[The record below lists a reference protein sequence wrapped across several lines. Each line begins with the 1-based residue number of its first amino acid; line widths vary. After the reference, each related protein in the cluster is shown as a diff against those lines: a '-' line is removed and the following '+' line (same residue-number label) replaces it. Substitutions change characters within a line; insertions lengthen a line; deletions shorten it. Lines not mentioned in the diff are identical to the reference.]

1 MTDEPTVDPAAV
13 DDPPAESLPQA
24 LEELRDRL
32 LDCRLDLEVAE
43 IAAARSARREI
54 ADQINDYLLPRL
66 ARLDAPLLAV
76 VGGSTGAGKS
86 TLVNSLVGVE
96 VSPAGVLRPTTRVP
110 VLICHPSDGKWF
122 RDDRILP
129 DLPRTTGR
137 PPPDGRA
144 LHVVVDEDVP
154 SGLALLD
161 APDIDSVE
169 ASNRLLADQL
179 LAAADLWVF
188 VTTAARYADAV
199 PWDLLRRAQAR
210 ATALAV
216 ILNRVPPEALSEVPD
231 HLAALLRKGGLERA
245 PLLVVPESTLEG
257 GLLPAAALAEVK
269 GWLDGLARDAA
280 ERASLVRMT
289 LRGALDSLGER
300 VGIVARALETQSEAA
315 TDMAR
320 DVDAAYAR
328 VLRDVEDS
336 LSGGVLLRGE
346 VLARWQEVVGTGDF
360 MRSLEA
366 GIGRVRD
373 RVKEALLGQPSATSE
388 VRDTLG
394 SSVETLVVAA
404 ADRAAER
411 VVESW
416 SSHSAGAALLAGG
429 DRTLGR
435 SSPELSGRTSDEL
448 RAWQQRVLELVAAEG
463 ASKRA
468 TGRVLSLGING
479 LGVALMVAV
488 FAQTA
493 GLSGGELVIAGG
505 TATLSQKLLEAL
517 FGDQAVRALTER
529 ARVDLTE
536 RIRRLFESESER
548 YRELLQRAAPP
559 PGQAE
564 TLSSSIRALD
574 QARSGS
580 GT

>member
-1 MTDEPTVDPAAV
+1 VSDEPASEAV
-13 DDPPAESLPQA
+13 EQQREGSTDRSLPEA
-24 LEELRDRL
+24 LEALRDRL
-32 LDCRLDLEVAE
+32 HEVRLDLEVTD
-43 IAAARSARREI
+43 IDKARAARREI
-54 ADQINDYLLPRL
+54 VNQVDDYLLPRL

-86 TLVNSLVGVE
+86 TLVNSLVGAE
-96 VSPAGVLRPTTRVP
+96 VSRAGVLRPTTRAP
-110 VLICHPSDGKWF
+110 VLVCHPADGRWF

-137 PPPDGRA
+137 PASDARA
-144 LHVVVDEDVP
+144 LHIVVDEDVP
-154 SGLALLD
+154 AGIALLD

-169 ASNRLLADQL
+169 ESNRRLADQL
-179 LAAADLWVF
+179 LAAADLWIF

-199 PWDLLRRAQAR
+199 PWDLLRRAQER
-210 ATALAV
+210 TTALAIV
-216 ILNRVPPEALSEVPD
+216 LNRVPSEALSEVPS

-245 PLLVVPESTLEG
+245 PLLVVPETQLEE
-257 GLLPAAALAEVK
+257 GLIPADALAEVDR
-269 GWLDGLARDAA
+269 WLGGLARDAA

-289 LRGALDSLGER
+289 LEGALDSLDER
-300 VGIVARALETQSEAA
+300 TGIVVRVLRAQSEVAS
-315 TDMAR
+315 DLIG

-328 VLRDVEDS
+328 SLRDVEDS

-373 RVKEALLGQPSATSE
+373 RVKEALLGQPSATTQ

-394 SSVETLVVAA
+394 SSVESLVVAG

-411 VVESW
+411 VLEAW
-416 SSHSAGAALLAGG
+416 RARPAGTALLAAGN
-429 DRTLGR
+429 DDLAR
-435 SSPELSGRTSDEL
+435 SSSDLPARTAVEL
-448 RAWQQRVLELVAAEG
+448 RSWQGRVLELVAAEG

-468 TGRVLSLGING
+468 AGRVLSLGING
-479 LGVALMVAV
+479 VGVALMVAV

-493 GLSGGELVIAGG
+493 GLSGGELLIAGG

-517 FGDQAVRALTER
+517 FGDQAVRDLTAR
-529 ARVDLTE
+529 ARTDLVA
-536 RIRRLFESESER
+536 RIQALFEAEALR
-548 YRELLQRAAPP
+548 YRDLVQRAAPSP
-559 PGQAE
+559 AHPESLA
-564 TLSSSIRALD
+564 TDLAALAA
-574 QARSGS
+574 ARRSR
-580 GT
+580 